1 MNLIKNIAF
10 LVLLAITQLSFG
22 TNYTSTSNGDYDLAI
37 WTLQAPNPIP
47 AGDTVFINHT
57 VTLMGEL
64 KVRGVLVINASGTVN
79 GDNKLTNDAVGG
91 AILNYGSIDISK
103 ELHIDGSFFNYN
115 YAKALKMHIDGYVCN
130 LDTMEVDPD
139 EKIDLHGVELD
150 CGGTVIACEVKFHDN
165 GGTPSKLTSVNID
178 TCSLTCPSPPI
189 FVVDPPGQ
197 DPIIDSNNTA
207 VCNIVLA
214 TGIALPI
221 ELSYFDV
228 FSEGDYVKVIWETL
242 SEVENDHFILQRSE
256 NGYHWSDLATISGA
270 GFSNEIIKYEHTDY
284 NPINGLSYYRL
295 KQIDF
300 NGSADFSETL
310 SVSFNIESEEMIR
323 LYPNP
328 ASSVMYV
335 RGINLDDIKV
345 LVFDSYGR
353 NLSEKI
359 EQIRVSKNELSL
371 NISQVPKGIMILHVN
386 EKTIRFIKN

>member
-1 MNLIKNIAF
+1 
-10 LVLLAITQLSFG
+10 VLLAITQLSFG

-47 AGDTVFINHT
+47 VGDTVFINHS
-57 VTLMGEL
+57 VTLMAEL

-91 AILNYGSIDISK
+91 AILNYGSIDIDK

-130 LDTMEVDPD
+130 LDTMEVAAD
-139 EKIDLHGVELD
+139 EKIDLHGGELD

-189 FVVDPPGQ
+189 FVVDPPGE
-197 DPIIDSNNTA
+197 DPTVDSNNTA

-242 SEVENDHFILQRSE
+242 SEVENDYFILQRSE

-270 GFSNEIIKYEHTDY
+270 GFSNEIIKYEHLDFK
-284 NPINGLSYYRL
+284 PLNGLSYYRL
-295 KQIDF
+295 KQVDF
-300 NGSADFSETL
+300 NGRPDYSESI
-310 SVSFNIESEEMIR
+310 SVSLNFDTEEIIR
-323 LYPNP
+323 LFPSP
-328 ASSVMYV
+328 ARSILHV
-335 RGINLDDIKV
+335 RVVNSDDQKIS
-345 LVFDSYGR
+345 VFDSFGR
-353 NLSEKI
+353 DLTP
-359 EQIRVSKNELSL
+359 QIDQTRTSKNEVSL
-371 NISQVPKGIMILHVN
+371 NISQLHSGILILQVN
-386 EKTIRFIKN
+386 DQALHFLKQ

>member
-1 MNLIKNIAF
+1 
-10 LVLLAITQLSFG
+10 VLLAITQLSFG

-221 ELSYFDV
+221 ELAYFDV

-270 GFSNEIIKYEHTDY
+270 GFSNEIIKYEHLDFK
-284 NPINGLSYYRL
+284 PLNGLSYYRL
-295 KQIDF
+295 KQVDF
-300 NGSADFSETL
+300 NGRPDYSESI
-310 SVSFNIESEEMIR
+310 SVSLNFDTEEIIR
-323 LYPNP
+323 LFPSP
-328 ASSVMYV
+328 ARSILHV
-335 RGINLDDIKV
+335 RGVNSDDQKIS
-345 LVFDSYGR
+345 VFDSFGR
-353 NLSEKI
+353 DLTP
-359 EQIRVSKNELSL
+359 QIDQTRTSKNEVSL
-371 NISQVPKGIMILHVN
+371 NISQLHSGILILQVN
-386 EKTIRFIKN
+386 DQALHFLKQ

>member
-1 MNLIKNIAF
+1 
-10 LVLLAITQLSFG
+10 
-22 TNYTSTSNGDYDLAI
+22 NGDYDLAI

-47 AGDTVFINHT
+47 VGDTVFINHS
-57 VTLMGEL
+57 VTLMAEL
-64 KVRGVLVINASGTVN
+64 KVRDVLVINASGTVN

-91 AILNYGSIDISK
+91 AILNYGSIDIDK

-130 LDTMEVDPD
+130 LDTMEVAADK
-139 EKIDLHGVELD
+139 KIDLHGGELD

-189 FVVDPPGQ
+189 FVVDPPGE
-197 DPIIDSNNTA
+197 DPTVDSNNTA

-270 GFSNEIIKYEHTDY
+270 GFSNEIIKYEHLDFK
-284 NPINGLSYYRL
+284 PLNGLSYYRL
-295 KQIDF
+295 KQVDF
-300 NGSADFSETL
+300 NGRPDYSESI
-310 SVSFNIESEEMIR
+310 SVSLNFDTEEIIR
-323 LYPNP
+323 LFPSP
-328 ASSVMYV
+328 ARSILHV
-335 RGINLDDIKV
+335 RGVNSDDQKIS
-345 LVFDSYGR
+345 VFDSFGR
-353 NLSEKI
+353 DLTP
-359 EQIRVSKNELSL
+359 QIDQTRTSKNEVSL
-371 NISQVPKGIMILHVN
+371 NISQLHSGILILQVN
-386 EKTIRFIKN
+386 DQALHFLKQ

>member
-1 MNLIKNIAF
+1 M
-10 LVLLAITQLSFG
+10 LLAITQLSFG

-47 AGDTVFINHT
+47 VGDTVFINHS
-57 VTLMGEL
+57 VTLMAEL
-64 KVRGVLVINASGTVN
+64 KVRDVLVINASGTVN

-91 AILNYGSIDISK
+91 AILNYGSIDIDK

-130 LDTMEVDPD
+130 LDTMEVAAD
-139 EKIDLHGVELD
+139 EKIDLHGGELD

-270 GFSNEIIKYEHTDY
+270 GFSNEIIKYEHLDFK
-284 NPINGLSYYRL
+284 PLNGLSYYRL
-295 KQIDF
+295 KQVDF
-300 NGSADFSETL
+300 NGRPDYSESI
-310 SVSFNIESEEMIR
+310 SVSLNFDTEEIIR
-323 LYPNP
+323 LFPSP
-328 ASSVMYV
+328 ARSILHV
-335 RGINLDDIKV
+335 RGVNSDDQKIS
-345 LVFDSYGR
+345 VFDSFGR
-353 NLSEKI
+353 DLTP
-359 EQIRVSKNELSL
+359 QIDQTRTSKNEVSL
-371 NISQVPKGIMILHVN
+371 NISQLHSGILILQVN
-386 EKTIRFIKN
+386 DQALHFLKQ

>member
-1 MNLIKNIAF
+1 
-10 LVLLAITQLSFG
+10 VLLAITQLSFG
-22 TNYTSTSNGDYDLAI
+22 TNYTSTSNGDYDLEI

-47 AGDTVFINHT
+47 VGDTVFINHS
-57 VTLMGEL
+57 VTLMAEL
-64 KVRGVLVINASGTVN
+64 KVRDVLVINASGTVN

-91 AILNYGSIDISK
+91 AILNYGSIDIDK

-130 LDTMEVDPD
+130 LDTMEVAAD
-139 EKIDLHGVELD
+139 EKIDLHGGELD

-189 FVVDPPGQ
+189 FVVDPPGE
-197 DPIIDSNNTA
+197 DPTVDSNNTA

-270 GFSNEIIKYEHTDY
+270 GFSNEIIKYEHLDFK
-284 NPINGLSYYRL
+284 PLNGLSYYRL
-295 KQIDF
+295 KQVDF
-300 NGSADFSETL
+300 NGRPDYSESI
-310 SVSFNIESEEMIR
+310 SVSLNFDTEEIIR
-323 LYPNP
+323 LFPSP
-328 ASSVMYV
+328 ARSILHV
-335 RGINLDDIKV
+335 RGVNSDDQKIS
-345 LVFDSYGR
+345 VFDSFGR
-353 NLSEKI
+353 DLTP
-359 EQIRVSKNELSL
+359 QIDQTRTSKNEVSL
-371 NISQVPKGIMILHVN
+371 NISQLHSGILILQVN
-386 EKTIRFIKN
+386 DQALHFLKQ